1 MTYYFYALHNG
12 KIYPEGYY
20 YGYSKKEAIA
30 KYKEACGLKY
40 KRGVKLYHAIGG
52 KVFN

>member
-1 MTYYFYALHNG
+1 MTFYFYALHNG
-12 KIYPEGYY
+12 KIYPSYLF

-30 KYKEACGLKY
+30 RYRNKYGLRY
-40 KRGVKLYHAIGG
+40 KHNVKFYSVIGG

>member
-20 YGYSKKEAIA
+20 NGYSKKEAIA
-30 KYKEACGLKY
+30 KYKAKYNLKY
-40 KRGVKLYHAIGG
+40 KRNVRLYNAIGG
-52 KVFN
+52 TVFK